1 MNPGGSA
8 AGEAL
13 RLRTNFAFANRVCN
27 SQPLTVM
34 NVDELRRRFGAPV
47 DGLLGQD
54 VLREFRS
61 VRINY
66 KARVIGLEQ

>member
-1 MNPGGSA
+1 
-8 AGEAL
+8 
-13 RLRTNFAFANRVCN
+13 
-27 SQPLTVM
+27 M